1 MDFSEHENLNG
12 CRFSWNIWPS
22 TKADATKAVV
32 PISALYT
39 PLKLT
44 SNFELVE
51 YDPVQCRSRDCG
63 AILNPYCMID
73 FRSKTW
79 ACPFCRQRNPF
90 PPMYAEYMTEQNLPQ
105 ELIPTNTTIEYQLPN
120 VSVAPPVFLFV
131 LDTALIDAELEQ
143 MKDSVLQAITMMPS
157 NALVGLVTFG
167 TMCYVHELGFGDMP
181 KSYAFRGTKEVNAAQ
196 VSAQLGMMKPS
207 GAVAGGAAATNPAA
221 LASARRFLLPVSE
234 CEYVLSMVLEDL
246 QKDAWP
252 TPSGNRPGRCTG
264 VAVSVA
270 VGLLESTYAQNAGR
284 IIVVTGGPPTVGP
297 GMVVG
302 KPLSEAIRSF
312 SDMAK
317 DQQNARYTKPAIKY
331 YSSLAQ
337 RAVAAGHGI
346 DVFACNLDQFG
357 LFEMKLLAERTGGSI
372 VMSDSFS
379 THVFKHS
386 FKRLF
391 DLDPAGYLQMG
402 FNARI
407 DTITS
412 PDLKVCGVIGTCSSV
427 NKKAPCVSE
436 TVIGE
441 GATSQWSM
449 GVIDPRSTLAFY
461 FEPSS
466 ATAQPNANSARQG
479 YVQFQTVYHHP
490 SGRKRLRI
498 TTVSARFADS
508 NLSGMNTGF
517 DQEAAAV
524 LMARYAVNKAE
535 NNEDPLDVLR
545 WVDRM
550 LIRLIAKFAD
560 YRKDDPQ
567 SFHLAP
573 EFTIYPQ
580 FMYHLRRSPFLNSS
594 NVSPDEGSYYRTQLL
609 RENTLNSL
617 VMIQPALQEYSFE
630 GYARPVLLDAT
641 SLKPNVILLLDSFFY
656 VVIWRGETIQAWY
669 DAGYQEKEEYAS
681 FKQLLTEPENDARVI
696 LNERFPVPKFVVTS
710 NGGSQERFLKSKVNP
725 SVTYNTDVNGG
736 TGQAV
741 ITDDVSLKVF
751 MEHLIRLAVMS

>member
-1 MDFSEHENLNG
+1 MDYSEHENLNG

-22 TKADATKAVV
+22 SKADATKAVV
-32 PISALYT
+32 PIGALYT
-39 PLKLT
+39 PLKMT

-51 YDPVQCRSRDCG
+51 YDPVPCRTRDCG
-63 AILNPYCMID
+63 AILNPYCMVD

-79 ACPFCRQRNPF
+79 ACPICRQRNPF
-90 PPMYAEYMTEQNLPQ
+90 PPLYAEHMSEQNLPQ

-120 VSVAPPVFLFV
+120 AAVAPPAFLFV
-131 LDTALIDAELEQ
+131 LDTSLIDAELEQ
-143 MKDSVLQAITMMPS
+143 MKDSVLQAISMMPP
-157 NALVGLVTFG
+157 NAVVGLITYG

-181 KSYAFRGTKEVNAAQ
+181 KSFAFRGNKEVNSAQ
-196 VSAQLGMMKPS
+196 VAAQLGLAPRAAPANVS
-207 GAVAGGAAATNPAA
+207 QQASLAG
-221 LASARRFLLPVSE
+221 SRRFLLPVAE
-234 CEYVLSMVLEDL
+234 CEYILSTILEDL
-246 QKDAWP
+246 QKDSWP

-270 VGLLESTYAQNAGR
+270 VGLLESTYFQNSAR
-284 IIVVTGGPPTVGP
+284 VVLLTGGPATVGP

-317 DQQNARYTKPAIKY
+317 DQQNARYTKPAQKFY
-331 YSSLAQ
+331 AAVAQ
-337 RAVAAGHGI
+337 RAVNAGHGI
-346 DVFACNLDQFG
+346 DIFACNLDQFG
-357 LFEMKLLAERTGGSI
+357 LFEMKILSEKTGGAI

-379 THVFKHS
+379 MHVFKQS

-402 FNARI
+402 FHAKL
-407 DTITS
+407 DCLTS
-412 PDLKVCGVIGTCSSV
+412 PDLKVCGVIGTCASA
-427 NKKAPCVSE
+427 NRKAGNVSD

-441 GATSQWSM
+441 GASNQWLIPAM
-449 GVIDPRSTLAFY
+449 DHRTTLGFF
-461 FEPSS
+461 FEPSA
-466 ATAQPNANSARQG
+466 ATSAQPNPNAARQG
-479 YVQFQTVYHHP
+479 FIQFQTVYHHP
-490 SGRKRLRI
+490 SGRKRLRV
-498 TTVSARFADS
+498 TTVSARFADA
-508 NLSGMNTGF
+508 NLNGMAAGF

-524 LMARYAVNKAE
+524 LMARYAVSKSE
-535 NNEDPLDVLR
+535 NEDPLDTLR

-550 LIRLIAKFAD
+550 LIRLVSKFAD

-567 SFHLAP
+567 SFHLGP

-594 NVSPDEGSYYRTQLL
+594 NMSPDESSYYRTHLL
-609 RENTLNSL
+609 RESTLNSL

-681 FKQLLTEPENDARVI
+681 FKQLLMEPENDARVV

-725 SVTYNTDVNGG
+725 SVTYNTDMAAG

>member
-1 MDFSEHENLNG
+1 MDYSEHENLNG

-22 TKADATKAVV
+22 TKADATKSVV
-32 PISALYT
+32 PIGALYT

-51 YDPVQCRSRDCG
+51 YDPVHCRSRDCG
-63 AILNPYCMID
+63 GILNPYCMVD

-79 ACPFCRQRNPF
+79 ACPLCRQRNPF
-90 PPMYAEYMTEQNLPQ
+90 PPMYAEYMSEQNLPQ

-120 VSVAPPVFLFV
+120 PVVAPPAFLFV

-143 MKDSVLQAITMMPS
+143 MKDSVLQAITMMPA

-167 TMCYVHELGFGDMP
+167 TMCYVHELGFADMP
-181 KSYAFRGTKEVNAAQ
+181 KSYAFRGNKELNASNVAI
-196 VSAQLGMMKPS
+196 QLGIAS
-207 GAVAGGAAATNPAA
+207 RGGAGGAASASQASVAA
-221 LASARRFLLPVSE
+221 SRRFLLPVSE
-234 CEYVLSMVLEDL
+234 CEYVLSTILEDL

-252 TPSGNRPGRCTG
+252 TTSGNRAGRCTG

-270 VGLLESTYAQNAGR
+270 VGLLEATYAQNSAR
-284 IIVVTGGPPTVGP
+284 IIVLTGGAPTVGP

-317 DQQNARYTKPAIKY
+317 DQQNARYTKSAAKY
-331 YSSLAQ
+331 YANVAQ

-346 DVFACNLDQFG
+346 DIYACNLDQFG
-357 LFEMKLLAERTGGSI
+357 LYEMKVLSEKTGGSI

-379 THVFKHS
+379 MHVFKQS
-386 FKRLF
+386 FKRMF
-391 DLDPAGYLQMG
+391 DLDPAGFVQMG
-402 FNARI
+402 FNAKI
-407 DTITS
+407 DCLTS
-412 PDLKVCGVIGTCSSV
+412 PDLKVCGVIGTCASLG
-427 NKKAPCVSE
+427 KKASNVSD

-441 GATSQWSM
+441 GGTNQWQM
-449 GVIDPRSTLAFY
+449 GVIDHRSTLAFY
-461 FEPSS
+461 LEPASTSS
-466 ATAQPNANSARQG
+466 TQPNANSARQG
-479 YVQFQTVYHHP
+479 YVQFQTAYHHP
-490 SGRKRLRI
+490 SGRKRLRV
-498 TTVSARFADS
+498 TTVSARFADA
-508 NLSGMNTGF
+508 NLNGMNTGF
-517 DQEAAAV
+517 DQEASAV
-524 LMARYAVNKAE
+524 LMARYAVNKSE
-535 NNEDPLDVLR
+535 TEDPLDTLR

-550 LIRLIAKFAD
+550 LIRLVAKFAD
-560 YRKDDPQ
+560 YRKDDAQ
-567 SFHLAP
+567 SFHLSP

-594 NVSPDEGSYYRTQLL
+594 NMSPDESSYYRTHLL
-609 RENTLNSL
+609 RESTLNSL

-669 DAGYQEKEEYAS
+669 DAGYQDKEEYAS
-681 FKQLLTEPENDARVI
+681 FKQLLAEPENDARVV

-725 SVTYNTDVNGG
+725 SVTYNTDVNSGS
-736 TGQAV
+736 GQAV

>member
-1 MDFSEHENLNG
+1 MDYSEHENLNG

-32 PISALYT
+32 PIGAMYT
-39 PLKLT
+39 PLKMT

-51 YDPVQCRSRDCG
+51 YDPVQCRTRDCG
-63 AILNPYCMID
+63 AVLNPYCMVD

-79 ACPFCRQRNPF
+79 ACPLCRNRNPF
-90 PPMYAEYMTEQNLPQ
+90 NPVYAEHISEQNLPQ
-105 ELIPTNTTIEYQLPN
+105 ELIPTNTTIEYQLPS
-120 VSVAPPVFLFV
+120 VMVAPPAFLFV

-143 MKDSVLQAITMMPS
+143 MKDSVLQAISMMPP
-157 NALVGLVTFG
+157 NALVGLITYG
-167 TMCYVHELGFGDMP
+167 TMCYVHELGFADMP
-181 KSYAFRGTKEVNAAQ
+181 KSYAFRGNKEVNAAQ
-196 VSAQLGMMKPS
+196 VASQLGLTAR
-207 GAVAGGAAATNPAA
+207 GAPANVSQQSAMAG
-221 LASARRFLLPVSE
+221 ARRFLLPVAE
-234 CEYVLSMVLEDL
+234 CEYILSTILEDL
-246 QKDAWP
+246 QKDSFP
-252 TPSGNRPGRCTG
+252 TSSGNRAGRCTG

-270 VGLLESTYAQNAGR
+270 VGLLEATYTQNSAR
-284 IIVVTGGPPTVGP
+284 VVLLTGGPATVGP

-317 DQQNARYTKPAIKY
+317 DQQNARYTKPAQKFY
-331 YSSLAQ
+331 AGLAQ
-337 RAVAAGHGI
+337 RAVNAGHGI
-346 DVFACNLDQFG
+346 DIFAANLDQFG
-357 LFEMKLLAERTGGSI
+357 LYEMKILSEKTGGAI

-379 THVFKHS
+379 MHVFKQS
-386 FKRLF
+386 FKRMF

-402 FNARI
+402 FNAKL
-407 DTITS
+407 DCLTS
-412 PDLKVCGVIGTCSSV
+412 PDLKVSGVIGTCSSTGR
-427 NKKAPCVSE
+427 KAANVAD

-441 GATSQWSM
+441 GGTNQWQIGVLDHRATL
-449 GVIDPRSTLAFY
+449 GFF
-461 FEPSS
+461 FEPSA
-466 ATAQPNANSARQG
+466 ATATQPNANQARQG
-479 YVQFQTVYHHP
+479 YIQFQTAYHHP
-490 SGRKRLRI
+490 SGRKRLRV

-508 NLSGMNTGF
+508 NLNGMAAGF
-517 DQEAAAV
+517 DQEASAV
-524 LMARYAVNKAE
+524 LMSRYAVKKSE
-535 NNEDPLDVLR
+535 SEDPLDTLR

-550 LIRLIAKFAD
+550 LIRLISRFAD
-560 YRKDDPQ
+560 YRKDDAQ
-567 SFHLAP
+567 SFHLSP

-594 NVSPDEGSYYRTQLL
+594 NMSPDESSYYRTHML
-609 RENTLNSL
+609 RESTLNSL

-681 FKQLLTEPENDARVI
+681 FKQLLMEPENDARVV

-725 SVTYNTDVNGG
+725 SVTYNTDVSAG
-736 TGQAV
+736 GQAV

>member
-22 TKADATKAVV
+22 TKSDATKAVI
-32 PISALYT
+32 PIASLYT
-39 PLKLT
+39 PLKMT

-51 YDPVQCRSRDCG
+51 YDPVMCRSRDCG
-63 AILNPYCMID
+63 GILNPYCMVD

-90 PPMYAEYMTEQNLPQ
+90 PQMYAEYMTEANLPQ
-105 ELIPTNTTIEYQLPN
+105 ELIPTNTTIEYQLPGP
-120 VSVAPPVFLFV
+120 VVAPPAFVFV

-143 MKDSVLQAITMMPS
+143 MKDSVLQAITMMPP
-157 NALVGLVTFG
+157 NALVGLITFG
-167 TMCYVHELGFGDMP
+167 TMCYVHELGFPDMP
-181 KSYAFRGTKEVNAAQ
+181 KSHAFRGNKEVNATQ
-196 VSAQLGMMKPS
+196 VSNQLGLTGRS
-207 GAVAGGAAATNPAA
+207 VGAATPAGG
-221 LASARRFLLPVSE
+221 ARRFLLPVSE
-234 CEYVLSMVLEDL
+234 CEYILSTVLEDL
-246 QKDAWP
+246 QRDSWP

-270 VGLLESTYAQNAGR
+270 VGLLEATYAQNSGR
-284 IIVVTGGPPTVGP
+284 VVLLTGGPPTVGP

-302 KPLSEAIRSF
+302 KPLSESIRSF
-312 SDMAK
+312 SDIAK
-317 DQQNARYTKPAIKY
+317 DQQNARYTKPACKY
-331 YSSLAQ
+331 YAQIAQ

-357 LFEMKLLAERTGGSI
+357 LLEMKILSEKTGGSI

-379 THVFKHS
+379 MHVFKQS

-391 DLDPAGYLQMG
+391 DLDAAGFLQMG

-407 DTITS
+407 DCLTS
-412 PDLKVCGVIGTCSSV
+412 PDLKVCGVIGTCCSLGKKSPSV
-427 NKKAPCVSE
+427 SD
-436 TVIGE
+436 TIIGE
-441 GATSQWSM
+441 GGTSQWSM
-449 GVIDPRSTLAFY
+449 GVVDPRSTLGFY
-461 FEPSS
+461 FEPSL
-466 ATAQPNANSARQG
+466 ATTAGATPNAARQG
-479 YVQFQTVYHHP
+479 YVQFHTAYNHP
-490 SGRKRLRI
+490 SGKKRLRV

-508 NLSGMNTGF
+508 NLNGMNTGF
-517 DQEAAAV
+517 DQEASAV

-535 NNEDPLDVLR
+535 NEDPLDVLR

-550 LIRLIAKFAD
+550 LIRLISKFAD
-560 YRKDDPQ
+560 YRKDDAQ
-567 SFHLAP
+567 SFHLSP

-580 FMYHLRRSPFLNSS
+580 FIYHLRRSPFLNSS
-594 NVSPDEGSYYRTQLL
+594 NMSPDESCYYRTHLL
-609 RENTLNSL
+609 RESTLNSL

-681 FKQLLTEPENDARVI
+681 FKALLIEPENDARSV
-696 LNERFPVPKFVVTS
+696 LSERLPVPKFVVTS

-725 SVTYNTDVNGG
+725 SVTYNSDVNGG

>member
-1 MDFSEHENLNG
+1 MDYTEHENLNG

-32 PISALYT
+32 PIAALYT
-39 PLKLT
+39 PLKMT
-44 SNFELVE
+44 TNFELVE

-63 AILNPYCMID
+63 GILNPYCMVD

-79 ACPFCRQRNPF
+79 ACPLCRQRNPF
-90 PPMYAEYMTEQNLPQ
+90 PPMYAEYMSEQNLPQ

-120 VSVAPPVFLFV
+120 PVVAPPAFLFV
-131 LDTALIDAELEQ
+131 LDTSLIDAELEQ
-143 MKDSVLQAITMMPS
+143 MKDSILQAITMMPANS
-157 NALVGLVTFG
+157 LVGLITFG
-167 TMCYVHELGFGDMP
+167 TMCYVHELGFSDMP
-181 KSYAFRGTKEVNAAQ
+181 KSYAFRGNKEASANQ
-196 VSAQLGMMKPS
+196 VAAQLGLAPRGS
-207 GAVAGGAAATNPAA
+207 AGQGGASQASVAG
-221 LASARRFLLPVSE
+221 ARRFLLPVSE
-234 CEYVLSMVLEDL
+234 CEYILSTILEDL

-252 TPSGNRPGRCTG
+252 TPSGNRAGRCTG

-270 VGLLESTYAQNAGR
+270 VGLLESTYAQNSAR
-284 IIVVTGGPPTVGP
+284 IVVVTGGPATVGP

-317 DQQNARYTKPAIKY
+317 DQQNARYTKPALKY
-331 YSSLAQ
+331 YAGIAQ
-337 RAVAAGHGI
+337 RAVNAGHGI
-346 DVFACNLDQFG
+346 DLFAANLDQFG
-357 LFEMKLLAERTGGSI
+357 LFEMKVLSEKTGGAI

-379 THVFKHS
+379 MHVFKQS
-386 FKRLF
+386 FKRIF
-391 DLDPAGYLQMG
+391 DVDPAGFLQMG

-407 DTITS
+407 DCLTS
-412 PDLKVCGVIGTCSSV
+412 PDLKVCGAIGTCSAL
-427 NKKAPCVSE
+427 NKKGGNVSE

-441 GATSQWSM
+441 GNTNQWSM
-449 GVIDPRSTLAFY
+449 GVIDHRSTLGFY
-461 FEPSS
+461 FEPAS

-490 SGRKRLRI
+490 SGRKRLRV

-508 NLSGMNTGF
+508 NLNGMNTGF
-517 DQEAAAV
+517 DQEASAV
-524 LMARYAVNKAE
+524 LMARYAVNKSE
-535 NNEDPLDVLR
+535 NEDPLDTLR

-550 LIRLIAKFAD
+550 LIRLVAKFAD

-594 NVSPDEGSYYRTQLL
+594 NMSPDESCYYRTHLL
-609 RENTLNSL
+609 REATLNSL

-630 GYARPVLLDAT
+630 AYARPVLLDAT
-641 SLKPNVILLLDSFFY
+641 SLKSNVILLLDSFFY

-669 DAGYQEKEEYAS
+669 DAGYQEKEDYAS
-681 FKQLLTEPENDARVI
+681 FKQLLAEPENDARVV

-725 SVTYNTDVNGG
+725 SVTYNTEMNGG

>member
-1 MDFSEHENLNG
+1 MDYSEHENLNG

-32 PISALYT
+32 PIAALYT

-44 SNFELVE
+44 TNFELVE

-63 AILNPYCMID
+63 GILNPYCMVD

-79 ACPFCRQRNPF
+79 ACPLCRQRNPF

-120 VSVAPPVFLFV
+120 PVVAPPAFLFV
-131 LDTALIDAELEQ
+131 LDTSLIDAELEQ

-157 NALVGLVTFG
+157 NALVGLITFG

-181 KSYAFRGTKEVNAAQ
+181 KSYAFRGNKEVNANQ
-196 VSAQLGMMKPS
+196 VSTQLGLTPRGATGATASQASMS
-207 GAVAGGAAATNPAA
+207 G
-221 LASARRFLLPVSE
+221 ARRFLLPVSE
-234 CEYVLSMVLEDL
+234 CEYILSTILEDL
-246 QKDAWP
+246 QKDSWP
-252 TPSGNRPGRCTG
+252 TPSGNRAGRCTG

-270 VGLLESTYAQNAGR
+270 VGLLESTYTQNSAR
-284 IIVVTGGPPTVGP
+284 VIVLTGGPATVGP

-317 DQQNARYTKPAIKY
+317 DQQNARYTKPAQKY
-331 YSSLAQ
+331 YSAIAQ
-337 RAVAAGHGI
+337 RAVNAGHGI
-346 DVFACNLDQFG
+346 DIFAANLDQFG
-357 LFEMKLLAERTGGSI
+357 LYEMKILSEKTGGAI

-379 THVFKHS
+379 MHVFKQS

-391 DLDPAGYLQMG
+391 EVDPAGFLQMG
-402 FNARI
+402 FNAKI
-407 DTITS
+407 DCLTS
-412 PDLKVCGVIGTCSSV
+412 PDLKVCGVIGTCCTS
-427 NKKAPCVSE
+427 NKKAANVAD

-441 GATSQWSM
+441 GNSNQWSM
-449 GVIDPRSTLAFY
+449 GVIDHRSTLGFY
-461 FEPSS
+461 FEPSA

-479 YVQFQTVYHHP
+479 YVQFQTTYHHP
-490 SGRKRLRI
+490 SGRKRLRV

-508 NLSGMNTGF
+508 NLNGMNTGF
-517 DQEAAAV
+517 DQEASAV
-524 LMARYAVNKAE
+524 LMARYAVNKSE
-535 NNEDPLDVLR
+535 NEDSVDTLR

-550 LIRLIAKFAD
+550 LIRLVAKFAD

-594 NVSPDEGSYYRTQLL
+594 NMSPDESSYYRTHLL
-609 RENTLNSL
+609 REATLNSL

-630 GYARPVLLDAT
+630 GYAKPVLLDAT

-669 DAGYQEKEEYAS
+669 DAGYQEKDEYAS
-681 FKQLLTEPENDARVI
+681 FKQLLTEPENDARVV

-710 NGGSQERFLKSKVNP
+710 TGGSQERFLKSKVNP